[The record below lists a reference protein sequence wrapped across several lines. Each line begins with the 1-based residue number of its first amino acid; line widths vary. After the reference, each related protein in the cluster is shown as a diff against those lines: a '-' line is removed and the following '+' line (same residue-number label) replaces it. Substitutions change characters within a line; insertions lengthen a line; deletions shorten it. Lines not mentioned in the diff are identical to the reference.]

1 MTYIQILVKLR
12 KVLRAIN
19 LESKF
24 VEKKH
29 GISLPQLLCLQYLAD
44 SEDYTSS
51 ATKIKEFLML
61 NASTVSGIIARLQV
75 KGLVAKLPNQKDKRG
90 ALITLT
96 AKGAVLLEST
106 PGLFQEK
113 FSRRI
118 EALSP
123 EMLQSL
129 SDNIDL
135 LIEIMGPVREDVE
148 GIDTI

>member
-1 MTYIQILVKLR
+1 
-12 KVLRAIN
+12 
-19 LESKF
+19 
-24 VEKKH
+24 
-29 GISLPQLLCLQYLAD
+29 
-44 SEDYTSS
+44 
-51 ATKIKEFLML
+51 ML